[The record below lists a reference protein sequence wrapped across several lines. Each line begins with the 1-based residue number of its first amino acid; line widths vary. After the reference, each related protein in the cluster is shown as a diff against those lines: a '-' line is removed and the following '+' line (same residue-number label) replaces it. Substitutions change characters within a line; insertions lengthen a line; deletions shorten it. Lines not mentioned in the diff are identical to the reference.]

1 MKPTS
6 TTSTPAT
13 SDDAPPVTQ
22 ADFDRA
28 RFRVGGQAASRI
40 EWKTAVRVGRKA
52 GDFLQAPSAIFP
64 YIRRKAR

>member
-6 TTSTPAT
+6 TTSQPAT

-28 RFRVGGQAASRI
+28 RFRIGGQDACRVD
-40 EWKTAVRVGRKA
+40 WQTAVRAKVRKA
-52 GDFLQAPSAIFP
+52 
-64 YIRRKAR
+64 KA